1 MTNIE
6 VCIVILCIFSIF
18 CIISIAVCINVIDKL
33 NKKII
38 KLDSSLDTRNDNFDG
53 ALDLMDRAID
63 IIDKNQSFVEDT
75 YEDVTEVISKVI
87 ESMGNIAIEAGKTAK
102 MCSDMDEFC
111 RSTSKKNELI
121 LDEIKTFSEALEHIN
136 NVMKMNGLSEFRR
149 NSELR
154 CVDDLKKCSVDTDV
168 ENG

>member
-1 MTNIE
+1 MNGMEI
-6 VCIVILCIFSIF
+6 CILVLFIVVLSLVIAL
-18 CIISIAVCINVIDKL
+18 ALTLDRIDKL

-38 KLDSSLDTRNDNFDG
+38 ELDCALDTRNNNFDE
-53 ALDLMDRAID
+53 ALDLMDRAIE
-63 IIDKNQSFVEDT
+63 IIDKNHSFIENT
-75 YEDVTEVISKVI
+75 YAAVKEVTSKAI

-102 MCSDMDEFC
+102 ICSDMDEFC

-121 LDEIKTFSEALEHIN
+121 HDEIKTFSEALEHIN

-149 NSELR
+149 NSDPFF
-154 CVDDLKKCSVDTDV
+154 VDISGECSVDTDV